1 MKKFIA
7 WQIGPSLLIGAL
19 GLLLLIGLIGG
30 GNQQTLRSETASG
43 GSICSPSGD
52 YDKDKIDEVLERA
65 GAFKGKRAA
74 FEHASAKHNVDPVL
88 MIAISIHE
96 TAWGTSRALLEH
108 NNPSGQ
114 MRGNQIIH
122 FDSLE
127 DGLEMTGQTLNNLWN
142 ERGLN
147 TIEKL
152 GSAYAPVGAG
162 NDPTNLN
169 IHWVPTIHKFIEELG
184 GLSGGCEG
192 ESVEGD
198 LITGADGFVVPMK
211 NFTITSH
218 YGPRWGAFH
227 RGIDLA
233 APEGEPIYAAKDG
246 IVTRS
251 EYHFSWGNYVTITHE
266 GGATTLYAHNQR
278 NVATVGQKV
287 KQGELIAYMGSTGHS
302 TGPHLHLELCLD
314 NSLAQDRLVDPYPVF
329 FGNK

>member
-1 MKKFIA
+1 M
-7 WQIGPSLLIGAL
+7 
-19 GLLLLIGLIGG
+19 
-30 GNQQTLRSETASG
+30 
-43 GSICSPSGD
+43 
-52 YDKDKIDEVLERA
+52 ERA

-162 NDPTNLN
+162 NDPTNIN

-287 KQGELIAYMGSTGHS
+287 KQGELIAYMGNTGHS

>member
-1 MKKFIA
+1 MKKFIV
-7 WQIGPSLLIGAL
+7 WQIGPSLLLGAL

-43 GSICSPSGD
+43 GNICSPSGD

-74 FEHASAKHNVDPVL
+74 FEHASAKHNFDPVL

-127 DGLEMTGQTLNNLWN
+127 DGLEMTGQTLYNLWN
-142 ERGLN
+142 ESGLN

-287 KQGELIAYMGSTGHS
+287 KQGELIAYMGNTGHS

>member
-1 MKKFIA
+1 MKKFIT
-7 WQIGPSLLIGAL
+7 WQIGPSLLTGGL
-19 GLLLLIGLIGG
+19 GFLLLIGLIAG
-30 GNQQTLRSETASG
+30 GNQQTLQSGTVSG
-43 GSICSPSGD
+43 GSICSPTGD

-65 GAFKGKRAA
+65 GAFKGKRTT

-96 TAWGTSRALLEH
+96 TAWGTSRVLLEH

-184 GLSGGCEG
+184 GLSGGCED

-287 KQGELIAYMGSTGHS
+287 KQGELIAYMGNTGHS

>member
-30 GNQQTLRSETASG
+30 GNQQTLQSETASG

-52 YDKDKIDEVLERA
+52 YDKDTIDEVLERA

-233 APEGEPIYAAKDG
+233 APEGESIYAAKDG

-287 KQGELIAYMGSTGHS
+287 KQGELIAYMGTTGHS

-314 NSLAQDRLVDPYPVF
+314 NSLAQDRLVDPYPIF
-329 FGNK
+329 FENK

>member
-1 MKKFIA
+1 MRKFIA
-7 WQIGPSLLIGAL
+7 WQIGPSLLIGVL

-114 MRGNQIIH
+114 MRGNQILH
-122 FDSLE
+122 FESLE

-233 APEGEPIYAAKDG
+233 ASEGEPIYAAKDG

-287 KQGELIAYMGSTGHS
+287 KQGELIAYMGNTGHS

>member
-233 APEGEPIYAAKDG
+233 APEGEPIYAAKAG